1 MTFRSFRK
9 ISIIA
14 LALAALA
21 GCASGSK
28 NLGHQIAAN
37 REGLA
42 KLTVGMSKAQV
53 LNTMGDLK
61 VETRDGVVKNPWT
74 TEMTTG
80 RDGARYE
87 VLYYVTRPNP
97 PFTPIGKFLTTPVIL
112 KAGKYVGQGYDTLE
126 KIEPPQDK
134 KK

>member
-1 MTFRSFRK
+1 MSRFIYKVGVVAVILGSLV
-9 ISIIA
+9 A
-14 LALAALA
+14 
-21 GCASGSK
+21 CASGSK

-42 KLTVGMSKAQV
+42 KLTVGMSKPQV
-53 LNTMGDLK
+53 LNTMVD
-61 VETRDGVVKNPWT
+61 VRAETKDGVVKNPWT
-74 TEMTTG
+74 TETITG

-97 PFTPIGKFLTTPVIL
+97 PYTPIGKFLTTPVIL

-126 KIEPPQDK
+126 KIEPPK